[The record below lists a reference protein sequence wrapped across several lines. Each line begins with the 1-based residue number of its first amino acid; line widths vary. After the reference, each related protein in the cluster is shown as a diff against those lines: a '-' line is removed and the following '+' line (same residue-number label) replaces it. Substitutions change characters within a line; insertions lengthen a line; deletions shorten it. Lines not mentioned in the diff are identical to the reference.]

1 MKTPA
6 PRLTPNSEL
15 EAGFAKIRTELGVP
29 DSFPASVEQAATH
42 AARDG
47 VDGFPRAGGEL
58 TDKTSMPYITIDP
71 PTSIDLDQAV
81 HIESRSDGYTVS
93 YAIADPGSF
102 VAPNDPVDVESHRR
116 GLTFYAPDM
125 RTPLYPTS
133 LGEGAASLLPDVER
147 PAFVWTMTLDVDG
160 VLLTTHVERA
170 MVKSIDKL
178 SYRVAQDRIDAG
190 EGDSTLMALREVGEL
205 RLAIESQRG
214 GVSLNLPSQEVQMI
228 DGCYELVHDESLIVE
243 DWNAQISLLT
253 GMAAADLMIGAGVG
267 LLRTLPDPDQQ
278 TLDKIRLSALSL
290 GIDWPSGRSYSE
302 RVRELRPDKPR
313 HVALLNSAVRAL
325 RGAGYLAFDGEVPS
339 NNRHW
344 AIAAEYA
351 HVTAPVRRL
360 ADRYANEIAVAICA
374 NERPPAWVMDQLAD
388 LPSTMGKARRAEGQL
403 ERAIVDYVEAAILS
417 SKIGQRF
424 PATVTS
430 RRRDGLCSMQINEP
444 AISALVKTEANPGEV
459 IEVELVTANP
469 EQRKI
474 RFREVRE

>member
-1 MKTPA
+1 
-6 PRLTPNSEL
+6 
-15 EAGFAKIRTELGVP
+15 
-29 DSFPASVEQAATH
+29 
-42 AARDG
+42 
-47 VDGFPRAGGEL
+47 
-58 TDKTSMPYITIDP
+58 
-71 PTSIDLDQAV
+71 
-81 HIESRSDGYTVS
+81 
-93 YAIADPGSF
+93 
-102 VAPNDPVDVESHRR
+102 
-116 GLTFYAPDM
+116 
-125 RTPLYPTS
+125 
-133 LGEGAASLLPDVER
+133 
-147 PAFVWTMTLDVDG
+147 
-160 VLLTTHVERA
+160 
-170 MVKSIDKL
+170 
-178 SYRVAQDRIDAG
+178 
-190 EGDSTLMALREVGEL
+190 
-205 RLAIESQRG
+205 
-214 GVSLNLPSQEVQMI
+214 MI

-290 GIDWPSGRSYSE
+290 GIDWPSEMSYSE

-374 NERPPAWVMDQLAD
+374 NERPPAWVMDQLPD

-444 AISALVKTEANPGEV
+444 AISALVKTEANPGEL